1 MFAEAI
7 EDILRDQC
15 TPGVVRAIEDGG
27 PAQPLWD
34 AIAGAGFLDL
44 LASEDA
50 GGAALPL
57 PELFPVLVHFGRY
70 AVPVPAAQAIA
81 ARALVGSG
89 VTLPLGLLTLAPAL
103 QRVAGGEVVAPLLPF
118 GMVAQHVLAAD
129 GDQLVLLDAAHA
141 RRVASGIARSQLAT
155 LTWRDSGSAL
165 SIDGDGASL
174 AALGAAVHA
183 ALLAGAM
190 ARVFEMTLQYCNDRV
205 QFGKS
210 LGKFQ
215 AVQHQLSVMAEH
227 VAAAGIAAEAAFQ
240 TTGRTPLLL
249 PAAMAKARTSEAAVS
264 VANTAHGLHGAIGIT
279 DEYDLQLLTRRLHE
293 WRMAHGSESYWNRL
307 IGEQVLAADVT
318 LCEFVRRDL
327 SSLQGANT

>member
-15 TPGVVRAIEDGG
+15 TPTVVRAIEGG
-27 PAQPLWD
+27 GTPQPLWD
-34 AIAGAGFLDL
+34 AMAGAGFLDL
-44 LASEDA
+44 LAPEEA

-57 PELFPVLVHFGRY
+57 PELFPVLMHFGRY

-81 ARALVGSG
+81 ARALVASG
-89 VTLPLGLLTLAPAL
+89 VTLPQGLLTLA
-103 QRVAGGEVVAPLLPF
+103 
-118 GMVAQHVLAAD
+118 
-129 GDQLVLLDAAHA
+129 
-141 RRVASGIARSQLAT
+141 RRDASGIAHSQLAT
-155 LTWRDSGSAL
+155 LTWRNADSAL
-165 SIDGDGASL
+165 SIEGDGASL
-174 AALGAAVHA
+174 PALAAALHA

-190 ARVFEMTLQYCNDRV
+190 TRVFEMTLQYCNDRV

-240 TTGRTPLLL
+240 SEGRTPGLL
-249 PAAMAKARTSEAAVS
+249 PAAMAKARASESAVS
-264 VANTAHGLHGAIGIT
+264 VANTAHGLHGAIGVT

-307 IGEQVLAADVT
+307 IGEQVLAANNT
-318 LCEFVRRDL
+318 LCEFVR
-327 SSLQGANT
+327 QA